1 MKLIIFN
8 LCIAIGW
15 LMVLAGGVIIN
26 IGWGI
31 AVAGALMLL
40 LVLAG
45 AYLGGIYAAGAGKK
59 PRAAEAA

>member
-8 LCIAIGW
+8 ICIAVGW

-26 IGWGI
+26 VGWGI
-31 AVAGALMLL
+31 AVAGVLMLL

-45 AYLGGIYAAGAGKK
+45 AYLGGIYAAGAEKK
-59 PRAAEAA
+59 PRQGEVA